1 MSPQAVW
8 MFSQFV
14 QEQGGAE
21 SNAENII
28 VSDKNTDN
36 FQVTQYVC
44 SAHLHRPPNEK
55 QTKKID

>member
-1 MSPQAVW
+1 

-44 SAHLHRPPNEK
+44 SAHLRRPPNEK
-55 QTKKID
+55 QMKKID